1 ITEERTQGASITLT
15 NGQENQIRYFLSL
28 NEASAELKARLNEAL
43 TLKAK
48 FDDVVREIQ
57 KVNVRIQTIT
67 TDQNRI
73 RQNLRDVPKESE
85 AYKRYL
91 TKFDE
96 QEKEMDSLHSQLKQ
110 LQEQEHAKRVTY
122 ETFLQNISD

>member
-1 ITEERTQGASITLT
+1 
-15 NGQENQIRYFLSL
+15 
-28 NEASAELKARLNEAL
+28 
-43 TLKAK
+43 
-48 FDDVVREIQ
+48 
-57 KVNVRIQTIT
+57 VNVRIQTIT
-67 TDQNRI
+67 NDQNRI
-73 RQNLRDVPKESE
+73 RQNLREVPKESE

>member
-1 ITEERTQGASITLT
+1 MKG
-15 NGQENQIRYFLSL
+15 
-28 NEASAELKARLNEAL
+28 KW
-43 TLKAK
+43 
-48 FDDVVREIQ
+48 DDVRSEIN

-73 RQNLRDVPKESE
+73 RQNMREVPKESE

-96 QEKEMDSLHSQLKQ
+96 QEKEMDALHAKLKD
-110 LQEQEHAKRVTY
+110 LQEQEYKTRVAY
-122 ETFLQNISD
+122 ESFLGNITLD